1 MRNHWKPL
9 VVLTLVLVG
18 LGAAAGGLLI
28 IRTRMERQAQTLLTR
43 ADALFRQAISIPIR
57 RSDPKALERL
67 EGPIKTYR
75 EIMERFPKTKSAE
88 EAAIRL
94 GNLYYQL
101 ERYDEALS
109 TFTDY
114 LNRYPKGRFGF
125 LARLG
130 AGYCY
135 EEKGDFE
142 KASHAYQA
150 ALESTSADPL
160 LPEAYLA
167 FARVQTALGRVEEA
181 RRFFQK
187 VVEQWP
193 RTTWAEMAKSQ
204 LASLD
209 DKKPYVN

>member
-1 MRNHWKPL
+1 MRDYWKHL
-9 VVLTLVLVG
+9 VILILVLVG
-18 LGAAAGGLLI
+18 LGAAAGGLLMV
-28 IRTRMERQAQTLLTR
+28 RARMERQAQALLSK
-43 ADALFRQAISIPIR
+43 ADTLFRQATSVPIR

-67 EGPIKTYR
+67 EGPIKAYR

-88 EAAIRL
+88 EATIRL

-101 ERYDEALS
+101 ERYDEALL

-114 LNRYPKGRFGF
+114 LNRYPEGRLGF

-142 KASHAYQA
+142 KASQAYQA
-150 ALESTSADPL
+150 ALESPSTDPL

-167 FARVQTALGRVEEA
+167 LARVQVALGKVEEA

-193 RTTWAEMAKSQ
+193 RTTWAEVAKYQ
-204 LASLD
+204 LTRLSERTG
-209 DKKPYVN
+209 N